1 MPTAVKELARVNAA
15 GQLVKMSLV
24 EWATRF
30 NADHRLAPPKATK

>member
-1 MPTAVKELARVNAA
+1 MPSKTIQLARVDAK
-15 GQLVKMSLV
+15 GQIVHMTLN